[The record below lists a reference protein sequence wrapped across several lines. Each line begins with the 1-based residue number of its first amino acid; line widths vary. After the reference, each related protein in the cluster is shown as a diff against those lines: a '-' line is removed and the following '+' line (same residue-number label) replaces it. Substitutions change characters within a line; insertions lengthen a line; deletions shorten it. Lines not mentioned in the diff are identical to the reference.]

1 MSGKGTSFQPVKGPT
16 QLTPKVSAVTV
27 KCYHLGKMESVPQTT
42 RRVMLTA
49 AFRKGR
55 CRRNPDA
62 GTWVDGP
69 PQSPRHLPAP
79 SLSSY
84 RITIGNKTCVFEK
97 ENDPTVLR
105 APSAGKL
112 IQYMVEDGAH
122 IKAGGSYAE
131 IEVTAELAPWEGGRA
146 AARSPL
152 HPLPQGGPSANA
164 ASSKPTDLPS
174 HLGCHL
180 QIPKRAMCVGFSPNS
195 LQYPKGK
202 KISKMYTPPRSE

>member
-1 MSGKGTSFQPVKGPT
+1 
-16 QLTPKVSAVTV
+16 
-27 KCYHLGKMESVPQTT
+27 
-42 RRVMLTA
+42 MLPA

-55 CRRNPDA
+55 GCRNPDS

-69 PQSPRHLPAP
+69 PQSPHHLPTP

-112 IQYMVEDGAH
+112 IQYMVEDGDH
-122 IKAGGSYAE
+122 IEAGGSYAE

-164 ASSKPTDLPS
+164 ASPKPIDLPS

-180 QIPKRAMCVGFSPNS
+180 QIPKRAMCVGFSPSS

-202 KISKMYTPPRSE
+202 KKLKNVHLPGSE